1 MILLPIF
8 IGMSLVEA
16 DNYKI
21 SSSIFTGK
29 HTDFDG
35 DWYKDIGQQIML
47 TMTIFAFQPV
57 IDYAVELLILKSYR
71 FYYRNFTY
79 SSKYKT
85 EQGKMNVQN
94 DFLVFMDMHA
104 GPEYPFYIKFSNTNL
119 VVFVCIL
126 FGGSMPMLFAI
137 AMLAIAVQYFMD
149 RLALTYFYRLP
160 PKFGEQLNIT
170 SLKLMSVAPVIGLCI
185 LLWQYTNRQ
194 MFANAIDKIST
205 QNQVTLSH
213 HFLKDL
219 NWYSLKYCQKALV
232 TFICLL
238 TIFLVVQEVVRVYK
252 KKFKPRDKLKI
263 QDSALPNYYPS
274 LRLEAIDELLEDERQ
289 FKAFGF
295 TNFEKNGLN
304 NLENQRATKIAQMA
318 THDHRHDFEDGVIRA
333 GGPDS
338 PPFNICE
345 QHDVMIGSPCFQAY
359 RCLDYQMRFN
369 NQSAGDEINTK
380 LLLNLPMV
388 PKKYHDRI
396 VLNHLKLYQA
406 KSSQQS
412 FAQNDSL
419 VVKGAKALAERDAT
433 QDASDND
440 LST

>member
-1 MILLPIF
+1 
-8 IGMSLVEA
+8 
-16 DNYKI
+16 
-21 SSSIFTGK
+21 
-29 HTDFDG
+29 
-35 DWYKDIGQQIML
+35 ML

-57 IDYAVELLILKSYR
+57 IDYLVELLILKSYR
-71 FYYRNFTY
+71 FYHRNFTY
-79 SSKYKT
+79 SLKSKS

-104 GPEYPFYIKFSNTNL
+104 GPEYPFYLKFSNTNL
-119 VVFVCIL
+119 VVFICIV

-137 AMLAIAVQYFMD
+137 GMLAIAIQYFMD

-232 TFICLL
+232 TFVCLI
-238 TIFLVVQEVVRVYK
+238 TIFLVIQEVVRVYK
-252 KKFKPRDKLKI
+252 KKFKPKDKLKI
-263 QDSALPNYYPS
+263 QESVLPNYYTS

-295 TNFEKNGLN
+295 ANFEKNGLN
-304 NLENQRATKIAQMA
+304 NLENQRAKKITQMA
-318 THDHRHDFEDGVIRA
+318 THDHRHDFENGIVRAAGHEGV
-333 GGPDS
+333 
-338 PPFNICE
+338 PFNICE

-359 RCLDYQMRFN
+359 RCLDYQMQFN
-369 NQSAGDEINTK
+369 NQNTGDEIHTR

-388 PKKYHDRI
+388 PKKYHDKI

-412 FAQNDSL
+412 FAQDDSL
-419 VVKGAKALAERDAT
+419 VLKGQKHHGERLHGHDV
-433 QDASDND
+433 SDND
-440 LST
+440 VSTQYQSKNKSQTRY